1 MNILLTVPDLEL
13 ASGGQPL
20 AAVRLAAELASLGH
34 AVSLAYSRRPAA
46 AELPLPA
53 SVRGVAVPRAAG
65 PWQRY
70 RQFRAA
76 LETHIREQHIELLH
90 DHGVWLP
97 ENAAAMA
104 AARRQNITLVA
115 QPCGMLQTWS
125 LQQSRHKK
133 ALAWWLYQR
142 RLLETAA
149 AVVVTSED
157 EAQDLRPRLSAE
169 VEIVR
174 IPHGIDLPA
183 PTPEAQ
189 RQRQALFLGRLHPKK
204 QVDLLLRLWAELRPP
219 GWRLLIAGEGEPAY
233 EQQLRALVAERG
245 LQEQVRFLGL
255 VSGEAKQRLLAESQL
270 FLQPSLQENFGFA
283 VAEAL
288 AAGLPALTCQGMPW
302 SELRDR
308 DCGWW
313 VPADPTAVGAALS
326 LALALPAERL
336 AAMGERARQLASCY
350 GWRAT
355 AEQSLALYQRVAG
368 TRSAKSGA

>member
-20 AAVRLAAELASLGH
+20 AAVRLAAELAALGH
-34 AVSLAYSRRPAA
+34 AVSLAYSRRPGV
-46 AELPLPA
+46 AELTLPA
-53 SVRGVAVPRAAG
+53 TVRGIAVPRAAG

-76 LETHIREQHIELLH
+76 LETHIREQGIELLH

-104 AARRQNITLVA
+104 AARSQNIALVA

-133 ALAWWLYQR
+133 ALAWRLYQR

-174 IPHGIDLPA
+174 IPHGIDLTA
-183 PTPEAQ
+183 PTPEVR

-204 QVDLLLRLWAELRPP
+204 QVDLLLRLWADLRPP

-233 EQQLRALVAERG
+233 EQQLRAMVAEQG

-302 SELRDR
+302 SELRER

-313 VPADPTAVGAALS
+313 VPADPAAVGAALS

-336 AAMGERARQLASCY
+336 AAMGERARQLASSY

-355 AEQSLALYQRVAG
+355 AEQSLALYRRIVGAQ
-368 TRSAKSGA
+368 SAKSGA

>member
-1 MNILLTVPDLEL
+1 VNILLTVPDLEL

-20 AAVRLAAELASLGH
+20 AAV
-34 AVSLAYSRRPAA
+34 SLAYSRRPAV

-53 SVRGVAVPRAAG
+53 TVRGIAVPQAAG

-76 LETHIREQHIELLH
+76 LETHIREQGIELLH

-104 AARRQNITLVA
+104 AARRQNIALVA

-133 ALAWWLYQR
+133 ALAWRLYQR

-157 EAQDLRPRLSAE
+157 EAQDLRPRLSTE

-183 PTPEAQ
+183 PTPEVQ

-219 GWRLLIAGEGEPAY
+219 GWQLLIAGEGEPGY

-245 LQEQVRFLGL
+245 LQSQVRFLGL

-302 SELRDR
+302 SELRER

-313 VPADPTAVGAALS
+313 VPADPAAVGAALS

-336 AAMGERARQLASCY
+336 AAMGERARQLASGY

-355 AEQSLALYQRVAG
+355 AEQSLALYRRIVGAQ
-368 TRSAKSGA
+368 SAKSGA